1 MNRCHGT
8 ALVLGVVCT
17 PLVAAFTVPF
27 SLVPI
32 GYMEHVLPVK
42 LIFPLAFCLLTAAMF
57 FAQTISI
64 GFFWTIQ
71 RMGERVLSPGTTA
84 D

>member
-8 ALVLGVVCT
+8 ALVLGIVCT

-32 GYMEHVLPVK
+32 GYMEQLLPFN
-42 LIFPLAFCLLTAAMF
+42 LFIPLAFCLLTAAMI

-71 RMGERVLSPGTTA
+71 LMGKRVLSPRTPT